1 GQQKLDEFERART
14 LMVLKNIKDEIKK
27 NYYDP
32 NFHGLDLEARF
43 KTAEEKVKTAT
54 SLGQMYGIIA
64 QAVLDLNDS
73 HTTFIPP
80 ARAARTNY
88 GWRMQMI
95 GDKCFVTA
103 VQPDSDA
110 EAKGLKPGDQVLSVN
125 GFQPTRD
132 NMWKMQYFFNTLL

>member
-1 GQQKLDEFERART
+1 
-14 LMVLKNIKDEIKK
+14 
-27 NYYDP
+27 
-32 NFHGLDLEARF
+32 
-43 KTAEEKVKTAT
+43 
-54 SLGQMYGIIA
+54 MYGIIA

-73 HTTFIPP
+73 HTTFVPP
-80 ARAARTNY
+80 SRTARINY

-103 VQPDSDA
+103 VQPGSDA

-132 NMWKMQYFFNTLL
+132 NLWKMQYLFNVLRPQPGLQVEVVSPGGNQARQIELMAKIRQGKRVIDVNDPNGID